1 MCIQPV
7 KRWLV
12 LFQVRRVPGSS
23 GHLHKTEDGDW
34 EWSDDEMDEKSEEGK
49 AAASQEKVKGHGHP
63 WAVCALCCCSV
74 SCVLMDMY
82 LFCSHE
88 EWKKKTQR
96 WGMTIM
102 YVRMLGVYLHI
113 CLFIPAFPVVASGSD
128 PSGWQFSKSHGVGE
142 KGKARRFRWSW
153 FCRSHL
159 GLFRWWQ
166 INLLFEPL
174 LSPVVWDDRAREV
187 AKRVTRITWKAP
199 SGTLGPHREM
209 LVFSL

>member
-1 MCIQPV
+1 
-7 KRWLV
+7 
-12 LFQVRRVPGSS
+12 
-23 GHLHKTEDGDW
+23 
-34 EWSDDEMDEKSEEGK
+34 
-49 AAASQEKVKGHGHP
+49 
-63 WAVCALCCCSV
+63 
-74 SCVLMDMY
+74 MDMY

-96 WGMTIM
+96 WGMTIT
-102 YVRMLGVYLHI
+102 YVRMIGVYLHI
-113 CLFIPAFPVVASGSD
+113 CLFIPAFPVVASRSD

-142 KGKARRFRWSW
+142 KGKAHRFQWSW
-153 FCRSHL
+153 FCLSHL

-174 LSPVVWDDRAREV
+174 LSPAVWDDHAREV

-209 LVFSL
+209 LVFRLQCYTIRKYWMHIGTAYFVF